1 MVPYVVLN
9 PNMRQSMTLQEVYQ
23 IPIVAG
29 IVEANLDPNH
39 ELVRLGRRLDWV
51 GIHRAV
57 SPFFSQFGRSAKDSH
72 LMVGALILKHR
83 FNLSD
88 RDVVAGL
95 RENIYWRAFCG
106 IYGELGSRQYEQVL
120 NASTLSRFR
129 RRIGVRGV
137 KLVESC
143 IRQQIIDE
151 GYISSKS
158 QFVDTTAM
166 EKNVAYPT
174 DTNLLDRGRRRLVKA
189 AKRLKALGLRVCTRS
204 FARKAKRAVL
214 AANKLGKDR
223 QERIEQS
230 NNELIECAAEV
241 IKDGQSAVTTP
252 VPQTL
257 SSKEKREVIRLKD
270 QISGDVKLLKR
281 VIEQTRQRHAGV
293 HIKNKVL
300 SFHEPQVVVIAKGKR
315 GKPNEYGSKVRLS
328 MDRNLFV
335 VEHETYAHNVSDST
349 TLQESVDRWEQATG
363 SPPEELAADRGFH
376 TPDVPANVKTIAIPP
391 TGPKKHP
398 QAKTATFRRLQ
409 RKRAAQEPVISHLKT
424 DYRMDRSRYKG
435 LSGDR
440 INVSLAVIAWNT
452 KRWLRLEQ
460 QRARKKR
467 IKA

>member
-1 MVPYVVLN
+1 
-9 PNMRQSMTLQEVYQ
+9 MTLQEVYQ

-29 IVEANLDPNH
+29 VVEANLDPDH
-39 ELVRLGRRLDWV
+39 DLVRLGRKLDWLAIQDV
-51 GIHRAV
+51 AA
-57 SPFFSQFGRSAKDSH
+57 PFFSKRGRSAKNSR

-88 RDVVAGL
+88 DSVVAGL
-95 RENIYWRAFCG
+95 RENIYWRWFCG
-106 IYGELGSRQYEQVL
+106 IYGQLGDRQYEKVL

-129 RRIGVRGV
+129 KRLGV
-137 KLVESC
+137 KGIKLIESC
-143 IRQQIIDE
+143 IRRQIMDE

-189 AKRLKALGLRVCTRS
+189 IKRLKALGLDVRARS
-204 FARKAKRAVL
+204 FARRAKRFVL
-214 AANKLGKDR
+214 LANKLGKDR
-223 QERIEQS
+223 QERIEKS
-230 NNELIECAAEV
+230 NNELMDCAAAV
-241 IKDGQSAVTTP
+241 IGNAESAVRAP
-252 VPQTL
+252 VPDRL
-257 SSKEKREVIRLKD
+257 SPKEKREVMRLKD
-270 QISGDVKLLKR
+270 GIERDTKLLRR

-300 SFHEPQVVVIAKGKR
+300 SLHEPQVVTIAKGKR

-335 VEHETYAHNVSDST
+335 VEHEAYANNVGDST
-349 TLQESVDRWEQATG
+349 TLQESVDRWKQATG
-363 SPPEELAADRGFH
+363 SPPKELATDRGFH
-376 TPDVPANVKTIAIPP
+376 TPDLPEGIKTIAIPP
-391 TGPKKHP
+391 TGSQKHP

-424 DYRMDRSRYKG
+424 DHRMDRSRYKG
-435 LSGDR
+435 LAGDR

-452 KRWLRLEQ
+452 KRWLKLELQ
-460 QRARKKR
+460 KTMKKR
-467 IKA
+467 KAA